1 MPEISMGLVQV
12 IMRKIYTNLRHNNSF
27 VLFFVVFDI
36 DFIMKKD

>member
-1 MPEISMGLVQV
+1 MGLVQV
-12 IMRKIYTNLRHNNSF
+12 IMRKIYTNFGHNNSF